1 MDRNSL
7 SAAACA
13 LAIVAPLAASAADI
27 TANYYTPPKLKTQ
40 GTSKTP
46 VGGAGTVV
54 VKVLVT
60 KTGAATVQGVI
71 KSTNH
76 RDDAAALEIA
86 KSSTYRP
93 ATRGSVA
100 QTAFYDFTLKFAS
113 NGSGAAQTSAASG
126 EAPGGLAGFE
136 REIRAANYA
145 GAQSGLQTF
154 IAAHPSDTKAQVDL
168 GVASA
173 FLGQY
178 SAAAEAFDKAGTVPD
193 NYKALAAKAYNDA
206 ASEKIVA
213 KDYPVAIAD
222 AKHAV
227 ALAPSPFTYNTLG
240 TAEEAANDH
249 TASIADLEKARSLAA
264 AISGFKGTDLAKI
277 DANLVLSYLAA
288 DKADRAKPILDE
300 IAKSDPSATNAQQ
313 YVRGYYEKSASDLVK
328 AKKFTDAAA
337 LYEKAAVTFPSI
349 AATEYANAAF
359 MYLQAQPKPD
369 NDHAKADA
377 DKALALDPNNAS
389 ANFAAGVSLANQPGK
404 TKDALVFLNKAD
416 ASAKAGNDTALA
428 ANVENVLK
436 QLNGN
441 K

>member
-1 MDRNSL
+1 MDRHSL
-7 SAAACA
+7 SATACA
-13 LAIVAPLAASAADI
+13 LAIVAPLAAAAADV

-40 GTSKTP
+40 GTSKTS
-46 VGGAGTVV
+46 GGGPGTVI

-71 KSTNH
+71 RSTNH

-93 ATRGSVA
+93 ATRGAVP

-113 NGSGAAQTSAASG
+113 GGATQTSDASG
-126 EAPGGLAGFE
+126 EASGGLAVFE
-136 REIRAANYA
+136 RQIRAANYA
-145 GAQSGLQTF
+145 GAQSGLQSY
-154 IAAHPSDTKAQVDL
+154 IAAHPGDAKAQLDL

-173 FLGQY
+173 FLSQY
-178 SAAAEAFDKAGTVPD
+178 SVAAEAFDKAGTVPD

-206 ASEKIVA
+206 AGEKIVA
-213 KDYPVAIAD
+213 KDYPAAVAA

-264 AISGFKGTDLAKI
+264 GIAGFKGVDLAKI

-288 DKADRAKPILDE
+288 DKADQAKPILDE
-300 IAKSDPSATNAQQ
+300 IVKSDPSATNAQQ
-313 YVRGYYEKSASDLVK
+313 YVRGYYEKSGSELAK
-328 AKKFTDAAA
+328 AKKFNDAAA
-337 LYEKAAVTFPSI
+337 LYEKGAVTFPSI
-349 AATEYANAAF
+349 AAIEYANAAF
-359 MYLQAQPKPD
+359 MYLQLQPKPD
-369 NDHAKADA
+369 NDRAKADA
-377 DKALALDPNNAS
+377 DKALALDPSNAS

-416 ASAKAGNDTALA
+416 ASAKAGNDTALV
-428 ANVENVLK
+428 ANIENVIK
-436 QLNGN
+436 QLNA